1 VPEQEPE
8 DTAGLPTGST
18 EPSTGPTPDGPT
30 APSAPPTAAVT
41 TGDTLLPSALPPAE
55 PGSPSPATTS
65 KSSSTPLSTA
75 QRPPSSTSS
84 ETHHSAAHADPTPPP
99 TTQSRE
105 DRRGLRRMLSRIGAW
120 LESTSPVRAARSSLS
135 VRIAVAMTG
144 AAAVLLIVFAL
155 VTSLQLR
162 DSVFASRRDAVL
174 EDASVR
180 FSSAQSVFDQSTAST
195 PDQVQEAAR
204 QMVENIRGSAAGAGA
219 VSVMLLRA
227 PQATDTFRINEIVDS
242 GMLDV
247 VDAPLR
253 EDVQAGTQAYWQ
265 SVSIPDSDGQGSEP
279 GIIVGM
285 LVNLPRAG
293 AHETYIVYSLQSE
306 QTLIDM
312 VMRVLGVGAIP
323 IIVALPLGTFW
334 VLFHLL
340 RPVRR
345 TAAAATRL
353 ADGDLGTR
361 VEVEGTDEMARL
373 GGAFNDMASSLQEQI
388 QEYDELS
395 RLQQRF
401 VSDVSHELRTPL
413 TTIRMAEEMIWQDRD
428 QFEPATKRSAE
439 LLHDQVGRFE
449 SMLADLLEISRYDAQ
464 SALLDPD
471 TVDLRTVVAKVVEA
485 NSELAVRLGVEVRV
499 DAPAER
505 AAAEVDV
512 RRIERVLRNLL
523 VNAIEHAEGRPV
535 IVSIGASATDVAV
548 RVRDHG
554 VGMSPHTVA
563 HVFDR
568 FFRADPARTRTT
580 GGTGL
585 GLSIA
590 AEDVGLHH
598 GVLEAW
604 GVLGEGSSFLVIL
617 PRAVG
622 NEVAS
627 RPLDL
632 WSAPSAGEEQS

>member
-1 VPEQEPE
+1 MPEQEPE
-8 DTAGLPTGST
+8 DTAGLPTDSS
-18 EPSTGPTPDGPT
+18 EPSSGPTQDDRS
-30 APSAPPTAAVT
+30 APSAPPTAP
-41 TGDTLLPSALPPAE
+41 GSGEDTALPSSLPPAGS
-55 PGSPSPATTS
+55 GSPSS
-65 KSSSTPLSTA
+65 GG
-75 QRPPSSTSS
+75 RPPSST
-84 ETHHSAAHADPTPPP
+84 TSAAHHSTSHPTPTPPP
-99 TTQSRE
+99 TAQAQP
-105 DRRGLRRMLSRIGAW
+105 DHRGLRKLLSRTGGW
-120 LESTSPVRAARSSLS
+120 LESIAPVRAARSSLS

-144 AAAVLLIVFAL
+144 AAAVLLVVFAL

-227 PQATDTFRINEIVDS
+227 PQTTDTFRINEIVDS

-265 SVSIPDSDGQGSEP
+265 SVSVPDADGQGSDP
-279 GIIVGM
+279 GIVVGM

-293 AHETYIVYSLQSE
+293 AHEMYIVYSLQSE

-353 ADGDLGTR
+353 ADGDLGAR

-485 NSELAVRLGVEVRV
+485 NSELATRLGVEVRV
-499 DAPAER
+499 DAPPER

-535 IVSIGASATDVAV
+535 VVSIGASGTDVAV

-590 AEDVGLHH
+590 AEDVALHH

-632 WSAPSAGEEQS
+632 WSAPGAGEEQS

>member
-1 VPEQEPE
+1 
-8 DTAGLPTGST
+8 
-18 EPSTGPTPDGPT
+18 
-30 APSAPPTAAVT
+30 
-41 TGDTLLPSALPPAE
+41 
-55 PGSPSPATTS
+55 
-65 KSSSTPLSTA
+65 
-75 QRPPSSTSS
+75 
-84 ETHHSAAHADPTPPP
+84 
-99 TTQSRE
+99 
-105 DRRGLRRMLSRIGAW
+105 
-120 LESTSPVRAARSSLS
+120 
-135 VRIAVAMTG
+135 
-144 AAAVLLIVFAL
+144 
-155 VTSLQLR
+155 
-162 DSVFASRRDAVL
+162 
-174 EDASVR
+174 
-180 FSSAQSVFDQSTAST
+180 
-195 PDQVQEAAR
+195 
-204 QMVENIRGSAAGAGA
+204 
-219 VSVMLLRA
+219 
-227 PQATDTFRINEIVDS
+227 
-242 GMLDV
+242 
-247 VDAPLR
+247 
-253 EDVQAGTQAYWQ
+253 
-265 SVSIPDSDGQGSEP
+265 
-279 GIIVGM
+279 
-285 LVNLPRAG
+285 
-293 AHETYIVYSLQSE
+293 
-306 QTLIDM
+306 
-312 VMRVLGVGAIP
+312 
-323 IIVALPLGTFW
+323 
-334 VLFHLL
+334 
-340 RPVRR
+340 
-345 TAAAATRL
+345 
-353 ADGDLGTR
+353 
-361 VEVEGTDEMARL
+361 MARL

-485 NSELAVRLGVEVRV
+485 NSELATRLGVEVRV
-499 DAPAER
+499 DAPPER

-535 IVSIGASATDVAV
+535 VVSIGASGTDVAV

-568 FFRADPARTRTT
+568 FFRADPARPRTT

-590 AEDVGLHH
+590 AEDVALHH

-632 WSAPSAGEEQS
+632 WSAPGAGEEQS

>member
-1 VPEQEPE
+1 MPEQEPE
-8 DTAGLPTGST
+8 DTAGLPTDSS
-18 EPSTGPTPDGPT
+18 EPSSGPTQDDRT
-30 APSAPPTAAVT
+30 APSAPVTAP
-41 TGDTLLPSALPPAE
+41 GSGEDTALPSSLPPAGS
-55 PGSPSPATTS
+55 GSPSS
-65 KSSSTPLSTA
+65 GG
-75 QRPPSSTSS
+75 RPPSST
-84 ETHHSAAHADPTPPP
+84 TSAAHHSTSHPTPTPPP
-99 TTQSRE
+99 TAQAQP
-105 DRRGLRRMLSRIGAW
+105 DHRGLRKLLSRTGGW
-120 LESTSPVRAARSSLS
+120 LKSIAPVRAARSSLS

-144 AAAVLLIVFAL
+144 AAAVLLVVFAL

-265 SVSIPDSDGQGSEP
+265 SVSVPDADGQGSDP
-279 GIIVGM
+279 GIVVGM

-293 AHETYIVYSLQSE
+293 AHEMYIVYSLQSE

-353 ADGDLGTR
+353 ADGDLGAR

-485 NSELAVRLGVEVRV
+485 NSELATRLGVEVRV
-499 DAPAER
+499 DAPPER

-535 IVSIGASATDVAV
+535 VVSIGASGTDVAV

-590 AEDVGLHH
+590 AEDVALHH

-632 WSAPSAGEEQS
+632 WSAPGAGEEQS

>member
-1 VPEQEPE
+1 MPEQEPE
-8 DTAGLPTGST
+8 DTAGLPTDSS
-18 EPSTGPTPDGPT
+18 EPSSGPTQDDRT
-30 APSAPPTAAVT
+30 APSAPVTAP
-41 TGDTLLPSALPPAE
+41 GSGEDTALPSSLPPAGS
-55 PGSPSPATTS
+55 GSPSS
-65 KSSSTPLSTA
+65 GG
-75 QRPPSSTSS
+75 RPPSST
-84 ETHHSAAHADPTPPP
+84 TSAAHHSTSHPTPTPPP
-99 TTQSRE
+99 TAQAQP
-105 DRRGLRRMLSRIGAW
+105 DHRGLRKLLSRTGGW
-120 LESTSPVRAARSSLS
+120 LESIAPVRAARSSLS

-144 AAAVLLIVFAL
+144 AAAVLLVVFAL

-227 PQATDTFRINEIVDS
+227 PQTTDTFRINEIVDS

-265 SVSIPDSDGQGSEP
+265 SVSVPDADGQGSDP
-279 GIIVGM
+279 GIVVGM

-293 AHETYIVYSLQSE
+293 AHEMYIVYSLQSE

-353 ADGDLGTR
+353 ADGDLGAR

-485 NSELAVRLGVEVRV
+485 NSELATRLGVEVRV
-499 DAPAER
+499 DAPPER

-535 IVSIGASATDVAV
+535 VVSIGASGTDVAV

-590 AEDVGLHH
+590 AEDVALHH

-632 WSAPSAGEEQS
+632 WSAPGAGEEQS

>member
-1 VPEQEPE
+1 MPEQEPE
-8 DTAGLPTGST
+8 DTAGLPTDSS
-18 EPSTGPTPDGPT
+18 EPSSGPTQDDRT
-30 APSAPPTAAVT
+30 APSAPVTAP
-41 TGDTLLPSALPPAE
+41 GSGEDTALPSSLPPAGS
-55 PGSPSPATTS
+55 GSPSS
-65 KSSSTPLSTA
+65 GG
-75 QRPPSSTSS
+75 RPPSST
-84 ETHHSAAHADPTPPP
+84 TSAAHHSTSHPTPTPPP
-99 TTQSRE
+99 TAQAQP
-105 DRRGLRRMLSRIGAW
+105 DHRGLRKLLSRTGGW
-120 LESTSPVRAARSSLS
+120 LESIAPVRAARSSLS

-144 AAAVLLIVFAL
+144 AAAVLLVVFAL

-265 SVSIPDSDGQGSEP
+265 SVSVPDADGQGSDP
-279 GIIVGM
+279 GIVVGM

-293 AHETYIVYSLQSE
+293 AHEMYIVYSLQSE

-353 ADGDLGTR
+353 ADGDLGAR

-485 NSELAVRLGVEVRV
+485 NSELATRLGVEVRV
-499 DAPAER
+499 DAPPER

-535 IVSIGASATDVAV
+535 VVSIGASGTDVAV

-590 AEDVGLHH
+590 AEDVALHH

-632 WSAPSAGEEQS
+632 WSAPGAGEEQS

>member
-1 VPEQEPE
+1 M
-8 DTAGLPTGST
+8 GS
-18 EPSTGPTPDGPT
+18 EGRIPD
-30 APSAPPTAAVT
+30 APSSLPLGDPADEGDPTSRAP
-41 TGDTLLPSALPPAE
+41 GDPARD
-55 PGSPSPATTS
+55 AD
-65 KSSSTPLSTA
+65 
-75 QRPPSSTSS
+75 
-84 ETHHSAAHADPTPPP
+84 ADPVPDPVAP
-99 TTQSRE
+99 APR
-105 DRRGLRRMLSRIGAW
+105 LRRRWHLPLAW
-120 LESTSPVRAARSSLS
+120 LGRTTPVRAARSSLS
-135 VRIAVAMTG
+135 VRIAMAMTG

-204 QMVENIRGSAAGAGA
+204 QMVENVRGSAAGAGA
-219 VSVMLLRA
+219 VSVMLLRS
-227 PQATDTFRINEIVDS
+227 PSATDTFRVNEIVDS
-242 GMLDV
+242 AMMGVIDDQLRKDV
-247 VDAPLR
+247 
-253 EDVQAGTQAYWQ
+253 EAGTQAYWQ
-265 SVSIPDSDGQGSEP
+265 SVAVPDTDGEGTEP
-279 GIIVGM
+279 GIVVGM

-293 AHETYIVYSLQSE
+293 AHEMYIVYSLQSE

-312 VMRVLGVGAIP
+312 VMRVLGIGAVP

-340 RPVRR
+340 GPVRR
-345 TAAAATRL
+345 TASAASRL
-353 ADGDLGTR
+353 ADGDLDTR

-428 QFEPATKRSAE
+428 RFEPATKRSAE

-471 TVDLRTVVAKVVEA
+471 TVDLRSVVSKVVEA
-485 NSELAVRLGVEVRV
+485 NAELAARLGVEVRV
-499 DAPAER
+499 EAPQER
-505 AAAEVDV
+505 TAAEVDA
-512 RRIERVLRNLL
+512 RRVERVLRNLL
-523 VNAIEHAEGRPV
+523 VNAVEHAEGRPV
-535 IVSIGASATDVAV
+535 DVSIAASATDVAI

-554 VGMSPHTVA
+554 VGMRPHTVA

-590 AEDVGLHH
+590 AEDVALHH

-617 PRAVG
+617 PRTAGSTV
-622 NEVAS
+622 VS
-627 RPLDL
+627 RPLAL
-632 WSAPSAGEEQS
+632 WEDTAEEELP

>member
-1 VPEQEPE
+1 MPEQEPE
-8 DTAGLPTGST
+8 DTAGLPTDSS
-18 EPSTGPTPDGPT
+18 EPSSGPTQDDRT
-30 APSAPPTAAVT
+30 APSAPVTAP
-41 TGDTLLPSALPPAE
+41 GSGEDTALPSSLPPAGS
-55 PGSPSPATTS
+55 GSPSS
-65 KSSSTPLSTA
+65 GG
-75 QRPPSSTSS
+75 RPPSST
-84 ETHHSAAHADPTPPP
+84 TSAAHHSTSHPTPTPPP
-99 TTQSRE
+99 TAQAQP
-105 DRRGLRRMLSRIGAW
+105 DHRGLRKLLSRTGGW
-120 LESTSPVRAARSSLS
+120 LESIAPVRAARSSLS

-144 AAAVLLIVFAL
+144 AAAVLLVVFAL

-227 PQATDTFRINEIVDS
+227 PQTTDTFRINEIVDS

-265 SVSIPDSDGQGSEP
+265 SVSVPDADGQGSDP
-279 GIIVGM
+279 GIVVGM

-293 AHETYIVYSLQSE
+293 AHEMYIVYSLQSE

-353 ADGDLGTR
+353 ADGDLGAR

-485 NSELAVRLGVEVRV
+485 NSELATRLGVEIRV
-499 DAPAER
+499 DAPPER

-535 IVSIGASATDVAV
+535 VVSIGASGTDVAV

-590 AEDVGLHH
+590 AEDVALHH

-632 WSAPSAGEEQS
+632 WSAPGAGEEQS